1 MELRHRAGVLIRC
14 TREGVVTAII
24 HDGVGLDASLQ
35 PGKPFWSCAYVD
47 NHARAK
53 ALIEGVA
60 EGEAA
65 FEVPISVDLVGH
77 PKLMSFSAV
86 PAGEE
91 LILVGSAV
99 ENYAGDVY
107 EDLIRINNEET
118 NALRVAIKSLE
129 RRSQQA
135 AIVAHDLRNSIG
147 SIASSVELLLVE
159 SAAIAPD
166 QLQLMSIIERASRS
180 SLALVSDLLDL
191 TLIEAGRLELKKKPV
206 DLAALIRK
214 NVETNE
220 LLARRKNI
228 ALEAEIA
235 ADLPLVNAD
244 PTRVEQV
251 LTNFISNA
259 IKYSQPGTSVSV
271 RAAEQD
277 GEVLVEIRDQGQ
289 GIPAEELGK
298 LFQLYQK
305 TSVRPTGGEQ
315 STGLGLAIARQIVE
329 AHGGK
334 VGVESEVGRGS
345 TFHLTLPR
353 AAAAAKDS

>member
-135 AIVAHDLRNSIG
+135 AIAAHDLRNSIG

-206 DLAALIRK
+206 NLGALIRK

-244 PTRVEQV
+244 PARVEQV

-259 IKYSQPGTSVSV
+259 IKYSQSGTSVSV

-277 GEVLVEIRDQGQ
+277 DEVLVEIRDQRQ
-289 GIPAEELGK
+289 GIPTDEPVK